1 MDLAYSM
8 LLLVCNHGPPPS
20 DIEAGNLTKT
30 ISACDMTIYA
40 APYSCV
46 ITKQSKHHGLP
57 IRPRLPL
64 LTVRSN
70 LPSSYCGVLTKRART
85 IDLPLPTARL
95 ASAALQALRV
105 DKELSPLVRRS
116 FSTISTASSHK
127 SGGPSILSSSE
138 ETILRT
144 EYKATTNRMLRV
156 AVNGFMES
164 LSVVLGVMEELDVD
178 VLGVEHAE

>member
-1 MDLAYSM
+1 MR
-8 LLLVCNHGPPPS
+8 H
-20 DIEAGNLTKT
+20 
-30 ISACDMTIYA
+30 
-40 APYSCV
+40 
-46 ITKQSKHHGLP
+46 
-57 IRPRLPL
+57 
-64 LTVRSN
+64 
-70 LPSSYCGVLTKRART
+70 ARN

-116 FSTISTASSHK
+116 FSTISTSSSHG
-127 SGGPSILSSSE
+127 SGDSSLVNSSE

-178 VLGVEHAE
+178 ILGVEHLNE